1 MESNC
6 QNCQT
11 LIVNNFCDNC
21 GQKKFKKIDKKYIT
35 DEIQYTFL
43 HANKGLFYSV
53 KNIFLNPGKTA
64 REFIDGNRVNHYKP
78 LLLVFVL
85 SGIAAFI
92 SFKIIGVNEIMA
104 DLYTDPAMSSP
115 FMKDFTALFT
125 TYNAFIM
132 LLMVPIFA
140 ITTKL
145 AFRKWG
151 HNYYEHVVMNA
162 YILSYYTL
170 LSILIFPILYLVRH
184 NSDYYFGVIMLSY
197 LAVPFILFWF
207 FKEFYND
214 REVMEIVLRVIYSL
228 LFLGII
234 FIIMM
239 LMMVIAGILGAMFYG
254 PEIVKYVQ
262 PSGAVK

>member
-43 HANKGLFYSV
+43 HTNKGLLYSL
-53 KNIFLNPGKTA
+53 KNVIKNPGKTA

-78 LLLVFVL
+78 ILLVFLL
-85 SGIAAFI
+85 SGISTFI
-92 SFKIIGVNEIMA
+92 SFKIIHMNELMMDFYTRKHMISDFMIDYVN
-104 DLYTDPAMSSP
+104 
-115 FMKDFTALFT
+115 FT
-125 TYNAFIM
+125 TSYNSVVM

-140 ITTKL
+140 ITTRL

-162 YILSYYTL
+162 YILSFYTL
-170 LSILIFPILYLVRH
+170 FIIFIISPILYLTRD
-184 NSDYYFGVIMLSY
+184 NMEIFNYISMASMLT
-197 LAVPFILFWF
+197 VPFILVWF

-214 REVMEIVLRVIYSL
+214 KPTNSVVGRSILSIVL
-228 LFLGII
+228 
-234 FIIMM
+234 
-239 LMMVIAGILGAMFYG
+239 LGAIILILMIILILVMIGFVIVNG
-254 PEIVKYVQ
+254 PEAMQYFK
-262 PSGAVK
+262 SR